1 MVASLK
7 VWLASH
13 SAVTPIR
20 VMILESWGLA
30 CFWILDTTT
39 IVTLSRRQQVQI
51 LRRSITVAKTGDCQY
66 DDGLTML
73 HTILSIFVLW
83 GGCQMRLALAL
94 VVPHPFAGRHGT
106 TARAVGRLAMAPK
119 YIKDKWVPQGP
130 NDEPSA
136 GYDIWG
142 TLLRQGP
149 KPALTR
155 MFQADE
161 YEQAVLKFMA
171 GDNCDR
177 NTAQGNMDAYLR
189 NPQDWQFARLED
201 KKRGEQRDYVTV
213 KSQDIV
219 LVLVWS
225 TIVSAFLGRA
235 IYSIANGVDFVRT
248 RLWLVNEF
256 ECRVCGVSQHALFCV
271 ICT

>member
-1 MVASLK
+1 MFLDFGY
-7 VWLASH
+7 
-13 SAVTPIR
+13 SAVSLHSSP
-20 VMILESWGLA
+20 
-30 CFWILDTTT
+30 C
-39 IVTLSRRQQVQI
+39 
-51 LRRSITVAKTGDCQY
+51 RSSVPLNITVANDKRLPVHN
-66 DDGLTML
+66 DGVTML
-73 HTILSIFVLW
+73 RAIFVSIFVVLC
-83 GGCQMRLALAL
+83 GCGCQMRLARAF
-94 VVPHPFAGRHGT
+94 VVPQGQALAGRHNRWKIGSTTRST
-106 TARAVGRLAMAPK
+106 TARQPSPLARAPK
-119 YIKDKWVPQGP
+119 YVKDKWVAQGP
-130 NDEPSA
+130 QDEPSA

-149 KPALTR
+149 KPAFTR
-155 MFQADE
+155 LFQPDE

-171 GDNCDR
+171 GDQCDR

-225 TIVSAFLGRA
+225 SIVSAVVGRA

-248 RLWLVNEF
+248 NNT
-256 ECRVCGVSQHALFCV
+256 CRK
-271 ICT
+271 